1 LRRQLLYAAAI
12 TSLLS
17 SKSFGTRRLTNCL
30 HERVRARL
38 LILLLALKR
47 PRDSGILYTHLLTIN
62 SLLQLYRFF
71 AVQQSLSTKDI
82 VRRTVLGL
90 STYTILEG
98 GLFRTTFPSSSIA
111 LGAYANT
118 RSMLRSSIIS
128 NSPVASD
135 SQRRRIQQMGK
146 RFGCHQCGNRQL
158 LNNKGFIADHMP
170 PTKRAEEL
178 SAAWWRRMMRLKV
191 SFCTVSD
198 TRLLN

>member
-1 LRRQLLYAAAI
+1 M
-12 TSLLS
+12 
-17 SKSFGTRRLTNCL
+17 
-30 HERVRARL
+30 HV
-38 LILLLALKR
+38 
-47 PRDSGILYTHLLTIN
+47 
-62 SLLQLYRFF
+62 
-71 AVQQSLSTKDI
+71 VQQSLSTKDM
-82 VRRTVLGL
+82 VRRTILGL

-158 LNNKGFIADHMP
+158 LSNKGFIADHMP
-170 PTKRAEEL
+170 PTKRAEEM
-178 SAAWWRRMMRLKV
+178 SAVWWRRMMRLKV
-191 SFCTVSD
+191 SPPNILHAVTLPCVVQYSFCSNVYV
-198 TRLLN
+198 